1 MNAIILPS
9 GQADN
14 LTPLTSSTPEF
25 LLPVANKPIVE
36 HLIDLLVRSNI
47 KEIILILEHL
57 PYETEQYFSE
67 GERWGAQISYSLQGR
82 YRGLANSLLRIAAR
96 LTEPFLCLP
105 GNLVTN
111 LSISDFFKAHEAS
124 RGDITLAKGGV
135 SETALLPATPED
147 VRQIEALPVII
158 TLKALTVAVTNAL
171 SSDFGEAIIS
181 LKDESIRTNI
191 YQSSCTINRIS
202 SLESYLEV
210 NKLILRGGIDTLI
223 LPGKAMGPGFWVG
236 THSKIHPQAV
246 IKPPVLIGN
255 YCNIHEETLLG
266 PDAIIGNQVIMDKNA
281 SVQGSIV
288 LDNTYIGSFTGI
300 KDMVIKKNCMINV
313 PRSIT
318 VVMGDDIILGDLDK
332 KTIYSRVE
340 CLFNRVLALIIL
352 LLSSP
357 IAFVLTL
364 YHLIFPDK
372 KYLYCEKSYSLGTRT
387 ELSGEMTPKIFCLY
401 LFRSKRRL
409 IHKLPGLINVIK
421 GDLSLVGLS
430 PITKEQ
436 LANLPEQWQSLR
448 SQAPAGLFH
457 PWEAEGRGERTLQ
470 EKLVME
476 NYYAATRSLLGDL
489 KILCGIAAQ
498 FTAKIS
504 KTA

>member
-1 MNAIILPS
+1 
-9 GQADN
+9 
-14 LTPLTSSTPEF
+14 
-25 LLPVANKPIVE
+25 
-36 HLIDLLVRSNI
+36 
-47 KEIILILEHL
+47 
-57 PYETEQYFSE
+57 
-67 GERWGAQISYSLQGR
+67 
-82 YRGLANSLLRIAAR
+82 
-96 LTEPFLCLP
+96 
-105 GNLVTN
+105 
-111 LSISDFFKAHEAS
+111 
-124 RGDITLAKGGV
+124 
-135 SETALLPATPED
+135 
-147 VRQIEALPVII
+147 
-158 TLKALTVAVTNAL
+158 
-171 SSDFGEAIIS
+171 
-181 LKDESIRTNI
+181 
-191 YQSSCTINRIS
+191 
-202 SLESYLEV
+202 
-210 NKLILRGGIDTLI
+210 
-223 LPGKAMGPGFWVG
+223 
-236 THSKIHPQAV
+236 
-246 IKPPVLIGN
+246 
-255 YCNIHEETLLG
+255 
-266 PDAIIGNQVIMDKNA
+266 
-281 SVQGSIV
+281 
-288 LDNTYIGSFTGI
+288 
-300 KDMVIKKNCMINV
+300 MVINKNCMINV

-372 KYLYCEKSYSLGTRT
+372 EYLYCEKSYSLGTRT